1 MKRKNKQLITTSH
14 RGGFFYVQRCITTIK
29 HYIANLNCKGLQCQ
43 YQKMM
48 EAHSGKK
55 KNRLTLYIAIALV
68 LGIAL
73 GFVFNKTYVG
83 EENRRIAN
91 AETLAKQVAASMK
104 VFEMPKNKE
113 AHAGLLTLHKKIAD
127 EKKLAEQ
134 QLLNA
139 TDATT
144 AMEKINLLGD
154 SLKTIN
160 ALLLAQTD
168 TISSSYKALQ
178 QQLSLINSQKNDTL
192 KARDKKLDW
201 FTILADVFLRLIK
214 MIVAPLVFTTLVVGV
229 AKLGDIKAVGRIGAK
244 TMLWFLSASL
254 LSLLLGM
261 VLVNLFEPGVKMQL
275 SLPDSGVHTGIDKA
289 ALTVKDFFYHVFPA
303 SVVEAM
309 AKNEILQIV
318 VFSLFF
324 GVAAAALGDVAKPVV
339 KALDAI
345 AHIVLRI
352 TSYVMSVFAPLAVFG
367 AMTAIIAKQGIGI
380 LKTYSIFIGEF
391 YFGLLLL
398 WLLLALAGFIFL
410 KKRVFNLFRR
420 MEEPI
425 MLAFST
431 ASSEAAFPKT
441 MLELERFGCKDKIVS
456 FVLPL
461 GYSFNLDGSMMYMTY
476 ASLFIA
482 QSYGMHIP
490 IGTQI
495 TMLLVLM
502 LTSKGIA
509 GVPRASLVVIAGTLA
524 TFNIPEAGIALLLG
538 IDPLLDMGRSATN
551 VVGNSIA
558 TAVVSKWEGELGHGH
573 HHASPG
579 HSTPHGHH

>member
-1 MKRKNKQLITTSH
+1 M
-14 RGGFFYVQRCITTIK
+14 
-29 HYIANLNCKGLQCQ
+29 
-43 YQKMM
+43 
-48 EAHSGKK
+48 
-55 KNRLTLYIAIALV
+55 V

-73 GFVFNKTYVG
+73 GFVFNRTYVG
-83 EENRRIAN
+83 NENNHIAN
-91 AETLAKQVAASMK
+91 AELQIQHMQQQMKPFETAKDSV
-104 VFEMPKNKE
+104 VFKALKE
-113 AHAGLLTLHKKIAD
+113 QHKKITAQ
-127 EKKLAEQ
+127 KKEAEQ
-134 QLLNA
+134 HLLDTPDELQPLA
-139 TDATT
+139 QI
-144 AMEKINLLGD
+144 KLLED

-160 ALLLAQTD
+160 GLLAAQVD
-168 TISSSYKALQ
+168 TSSTVYKAFQ
-178 QQLSLINSQKNDTL
+178 KQRALIGLQKNETI

-201 FTILADVFLRLIK
+201 FTILADVFIRLVK

-229 AKLGDIKAVGRIGAK
+229 AKLGDIKSVGRIGGK
-244 TMLWFLSASL
+244 TLLWFLCASL

-261 VLVNLFEPGVKMQL
+261 VLVNIFEPGKHMNL
-275 SLPDSGVHTGIDKA
+275 PLPDSSVNTGIDKA
-289 ALTVKDFFYHVFPA
+289 AMTVKDFFYHVFPA
-303 SVVEAM
+303 SVVDAM

-324 GVAAAALGDVAKPVV
+324 GVAAAALGDIAKPVV
-339 KALDAI
+339 KALDAV

-352 TSYVMSVFAPLAVFG
+352 TSYVMSGFAPLAVFG
-367 AMTAIIAKQGIGI
+367 AMTAIIAKQGLGI
-380 LKTYSIFIGEF
+380 LETYSIFIGEF
-391 YFGLLLL
+391 YFGLFLL
-398 WLLLALAGFIFL
+398 WILLALAGFVFI
-410 KKRVFNLFRR
+410 KKRVFNLIRR
-420 MEEPI
+420 MKEPI

-490 IGTQI
+490 LGTQL

-524 TFNIPEAGIALLLG
+524 TFDIPEAGLALLLG

-558 TAVVSKWEGELGHGH
+558 TAVVSKWEGELTHGH
-573 HHASPG
+573 HHE
-579 HSTPHGHH
+579 HSLHHTHPHGHEHK